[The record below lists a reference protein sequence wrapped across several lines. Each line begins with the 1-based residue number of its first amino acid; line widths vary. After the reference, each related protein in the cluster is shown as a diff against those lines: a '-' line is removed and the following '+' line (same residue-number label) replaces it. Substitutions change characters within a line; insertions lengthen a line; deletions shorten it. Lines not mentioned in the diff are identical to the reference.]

1 MGFSLIYPN
10 LSQNGRA
17 ILATLSTTHHLLYT
31 SSKQS
36 LKCSRKELKMST
48 DTTAG
53 RERSNFLFFYAGAW
67 CGSDLYV
74 GLVISILTD
83 PTCGGAT
90 CTVSTPCR
98 CHGYR
103 TAGVWCQPQ
112 MNQPLPPGSPL
123 GTLGGVKR
131 NDRTSSHEVLGRF
144 LEELVRSSLRIR
156 QRRENFGKIW
166 ETSNC
171 RSEVKPT
178 CPG

>member
-1 MGFSLIYPN
+1 M
-10 LSQNGRA
+10 
-17 ILATLSTTHHLLYT
+17 ATLSTTHHLLYT

-53 RERSNFLFFYAGAW
+53 RDRSNFLFSYAVAW

-74 GLVISILTD
+74 GLVTAILTD

-131 NDRTSSHEVLGRF
+131 NDRTFSHEVLGRF

-166 ETSNC
+166 ETSN
-171 RSEVKPT
+171 RLSEVKPT

>member
-1 MGFSLIYPN
+1 MFTVFIY
-10 LSQNGRA
+10 
-17 ILATLSTTHHLLYT
+17 IYM
-31 SSKQS
+31 
-36 LKCSRKELKMST
+36 CSRKELKMST

-53 RERSNFLFFYAGAW
+53 RDRSNFLFSYAVAW

-74 GLVISILTD
+74 GLVTAILTD

-123 GTLGGVKR
+123 GTLGGVNRK
-131 NDRTSSHEVLGRF
+131 DRTSSHEVLGRF
-144 LEELVRSSLRIR
+144 LEELVRSSLRIL
-156 QRRENFGKIW
+156 QRRENFGKFGRHLIAAQ
-166 ETSNC
+166 E
-171 RSEVKPT
+171 
-178 CPG
+178 